1 MSMIATVRGKVLK
14 RYASSIIVEVSGV
27 GYEVMVPLRS
37 LSDIPEEGGTV
48 FLYTHTLVKDDSIQ
62 LYGFTTEEER
72 KLFRKLIGLTG
83 IGPKLA
89 LNILS
94 GMGPEE
100 LYSAIEKE
108 DISMLTSLPGVGKKT
123 AQRLL
128 FEMKQVIPESREAP
142 FSQAQYE
149 DLLYALLSLGYTKS
163 QAQDALRK
171 VYTDT
176 KPIEELLKEALQ
188 ILSPTKDKL
197 K

>member
-1 MSMIATVRGKVLK
+1 MIATVRGKVLK

-62 LYGFTTEEER
+62 LYGFITEEER

-94 GMGPEE
+94 GMGPED
-100 LYSAIEKE
+100 LYSAIEKG